1 MTCELV
7 EQDRDAVDA
16 ADALEV
22 RLDLLRAGPVV
33 DVADE
38 DAPRVDVFLALAH
51 LVTLVIDRLLHL
63 PQLLRLIF
71 HLLHTALHRRD
82 LFLWRIVSLLLL
94 LLLLLLLERMRN
106 SCAAKLHSHL
116 ELCLLRATVQS
127 VERTPYLLVV
137 VFGRVKALVL
147 LALLFNLGVGHV
159 CGVTVVSVS
168 AH

>member
-22 RLDLLRAGPVV
+22 RLDFLRAGPVV

-51 LVTLVIDRLLHL
+51 LVPLVVDCLLHL
-63 PQLLRLIF
+63 PQLLRFVF

-94 LLLLLLLERMRN
+94 LLLLSLLGERAIHALR
-106 SCAAKLHSHL
+106 SCIAI
-116 ELCLLRATVQS
+116 
-127 VERTPYLLVV
+127 
-137 VFGRVKALVL
+137 
-147 LALLFNLGVGHV
+147 
-159 CGVTVVSVS
+159 
-168 AH
+168 

>member
-33 DVADE
+33 DVADK

-51 LVTLVIDRLLHL
+51 LVPLVVDRLLHL
-63 PQLLRLIF
+63 PQLLRFLF
-71 HLLHTALHRRD
+71 HLLHAALHRRD
-82 LFLWRIVSLLLL
+82 LFLSRIVSLLLL
-94 LLLLLLLERMRN
+94 FLLLLLGAMHN

-127 VERTPYLLVV
+127 VEQTPYLFVM

-147 LALLFNLGVGHV
+147 LA
-159 CGVTVVSVS
+159 S
-168 AH
+168 AMFAGLRWYLSRRISK